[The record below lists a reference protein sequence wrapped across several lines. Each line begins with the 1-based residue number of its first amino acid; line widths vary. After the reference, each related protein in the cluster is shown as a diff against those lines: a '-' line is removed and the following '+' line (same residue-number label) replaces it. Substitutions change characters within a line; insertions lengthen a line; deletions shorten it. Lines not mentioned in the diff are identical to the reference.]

1 MGRRRNAIKII
12 NGKKPELAK
21 ACGVS
26 LRTVYAALHWDN
38 DTPAQDLVRKKA
50 YELGLV
56 KKFNKR

>member
-1 MGRRRNAIKII
+1 MGRRRNTIKII
-12 NGKKPELAK
+12 NGKKTELAK